1 MVHWWPLDQSNPKDV
16 LEIACITRTV
26 VCNVTWTFFILFS
39 NCEILIFFELWLSDP
54 IVPLIL
60 AKQSQYNFWLPLAG
74 TYSTVF
80 WYSLEICIS
89 PPHLPNSP
97 IQSLY
102 CSALWNNL
110 PNPEGRVLETLE
122 EVWNSGVQEIFLFFP
137 DLRFFL
143 NVRFYDS
150 IASSWFLCTHTQV
163 LIKKLNMLWKCTVLI
178 QIKWMGFELKVFSF
192 LVEN

>member
-1 MVHWWPLDQSNPKDV
+1 MSTQLEFIHSWVTMVHWWPLDQSNPKDV

-137 DLRFFL
+137 DLRFFFKCEVLWL
-143 NVRFYDS
+143 NS
-150 IASSWFLCTHTQV
+150 KLMISLHTHTSSNQ
-163 LIKKLNMLWKCTVLI
+163 KT
-178 QIKWMGFELKVFSF
+178 
-192 LVEN
+192 